1 MIAQNDRMVAINA
14 ALEIDLT
21 GQVCAESIGQKF
33 YSGFGGQ
40 LDFIRGAARAKGG
53 KPVIT
58 MPSTAKHGTMSRIV
72 PMLNPGAGVLT
83 TRADVHYVA
92 TEFGIVDLF
101 GKSVRQRAEL
111 LISIAHPSFRE
122 RCSNIVCGRVGFSAM
137 RPGAMKQKD
146 RRPKPP
152 LQVCLYRQNSKLAAA
167 PPVQVSML
175 VTTGSATKP
184 MPVLPAM
191 SCASARAD

>member
-1 MIAQNDRMVAINA
+1 MRRTIAWWRSTRRI
-14 ALEIDLT
+14 EIDLT

-53 KPVIT
+53 KPVIA
-58 MPSTAKHGTMSRIV
+58 MPSTAKNGTMSRIV

-122 RCSNIVCGRVGFSAM
+122 QLFEHCLRARWFQRNEAGRNEAKEPQAQAACVA
-137 RPGAMKQKD
+137 GA
-146 RRPKPP
+146 
-152 LQVCLYRQNSKLAAA
+152 V
-167 PPVQVSML
+167 
-175 VTTGSATKP
+175 
-184 MPVLPAM
+184 
-191 SCASARAD
+191 